1 MNAPRSVEG
10 DGCLAL
16 TAHLEGQL
24 RIIPGAVVGFD
35 LTAALAAAD
44 AMGIDRAAVVELLP
58 VIEARMVA
66 AQLSTS
72 RCSQDR
78 TGTRRQRWQRSA

>member
-1 MNAPRSVEG
+1 MNAPRS
-10 DGCLAL
+10 
-16 TAHLEGQL
+16 LEGAAVWRLTGLLDGQI
-24 RIIPGAVVGFD
+24 RVIPGAVVGFD

-66 AQLSTS
+66 ALN
-72 RCSQDR
+72 
-78 TGTRRQRWQRSA
+78 RQIASDAPPDTP